1 MMYTGFLKVISDIM
15 KDDLII
21 LPSSVHEII
30 FIKSEDA
37 GYNFVGDLREMVENV
52 NKEVVDREEFLSNN
66 VYIYNRQTG
75 KIKIV

>member
-1 MMYTGFLKVISDIM
+1 M
-15 KDDLII
+15 
-21 LPSSVHEII
+21 HEII

-66 VYIYNRQTG
+66 VYFYNRQTER
-75 KIKIV
+75 IKIV

>member
-1 MMYTGFLKVISDIM
+1 MESRVSPLLKPYLS
-15 KDDLII
+15 L
-21 LPSSVHEII
+21 LI

-52 NKEVVDREEFLSNN
+52 NKEVVDSEEFLSNN
-66 VYIYNRQTG
+66 VYIYDRQMG